1 MKVKINTAIP
11 SVSKGGKSFQKI
23 NYDND
28 QKASAWDS
36 NFVPFMG
43 KEVEVDITEKD
54 GFKNIKLVGAAAAE
68 PAANASAPTKET
80 SEVDVNYKSIV
91 LSLEVLKATAAT
103 ITEQSLLNEAVKL
116 KGWLLNGFAQENKG

>member
-68 PAANASAPTKET
+68 PAANASAPISNNNEWERRSKALA
-80 SEVDVNYKSIV
+80 
-91 LSLEVLKATAAT
+91 LSLEFLRTTNEKTISDKTWIDLAAN
-103 ITEQSLLNEAVKL
+103 IDDILI
-116 KGWLLNGFAQENKG
+116 NGIPKDQK